1 MHNTCTRLNLH
12 IRVTAW
18 FDIQQTDDEAGA
30 LRLEMEAA
38 KKEAETRE
46 QLMEEQ
52 VLLKRQQQEN
62 AETAQKTQD
71 IPGQLAAIAETVKE

>member
-1 MHNTCTRLNLH
+1 
-12 IRVTAW
+12 
-18 FDIQQTDDEAGA
+18 
-30 LRLEMEAA
+30 MEAA

-46 QLMEEQ
+46 QLIEEQ

-62 AETAQKTQD
+62 TETAQKTQD

>member
-1 MHNTCTRLNLH
+1 
-12 IRVTAW
+12 
-18 FDIQQTDDEAGA
+18 
-30 LRLEMEAA
+30 MEAA

-46 QLMEEQ
+46 QLIEEQ